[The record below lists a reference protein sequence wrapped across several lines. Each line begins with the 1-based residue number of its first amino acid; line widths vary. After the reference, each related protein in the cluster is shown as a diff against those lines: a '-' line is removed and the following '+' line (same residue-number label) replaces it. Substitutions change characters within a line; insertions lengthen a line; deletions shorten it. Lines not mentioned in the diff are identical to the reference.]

1 MTTPQQNSLCRNVM
15 RVFTYKIQGDCGAA
29 PCVENTLW
37 SLAIC
42 KPVIR
47 KIAVIG
53 DIIIGISGNKLK
65 IGKNKIIFI
74 AEITNVLTIRNYAI
88 NHSERSDCIYTE
100 NLQLIPNKFH
110 NCGSVKTDLGG
121 KNVLLSTNFIY
132 YGNKYISVPE
142 DLSEIIPGRG
152 HQSDK
157 NKPYI
162 ENIVN
167 FFIKEKSRIGIGKIG
182 EYNSK
187 VSPCERP

>member
-1 MTTPQQNSLCRNVM
+1 MTSQSKLLSRNSK
-15 RVFTYKIQGDCGAA
+15 RVFTYKIQLDCGGA
-29 PCVENTLW
+29 PCVENALW

-42 KPVIR
+42 KPIIR

-100 NLQLIPNKFH
+100 NLELIKDNEFH
-110 NCGSVKTDLGG
+110 NCGSIKTDLGG

-142 DLSEIIPGRG
+142 HLSEIIPGRG

-187 VSPCERP
+187 VSPCERQ